1 MSLSEILAIIAAF
14 FNALK
19 NIVKAIKQGLG
30 KGEEETT
37 AAADNG

>member
-19 NIVKAIKQGLG
+19 NIVRAIKQGLG
-30 KGEEETT
+30 KEEEASSEDSST
-37 AAADNG
+37 